1 MGFLN
6 LFGNPGPKSQVQNQT
21 QSQTQPPLTVKPL
34 TTYLGSLLK
43 EAGIEDIKT
52 LPYNGKSVSYDA
64 YPQIKP
70 MEILGR
76 YEAGLTQASYMSR
89 LCYTANVR
97 KMVGVNF
104 INQTPI
110 VFNTALSIL
119 RRNMNIQE
127 EVDGA
132 SFNAMPY
139 IGPASILYDKTKTH
153 ETPCYFQVVDYIN
166 YNGPSPYPGERVLY
180 VTFRGTLSL
189 KSAFLT
195 DANITTRSATELF
208 SVCSME
214 GVKGTDAFVDDI
226 NAAESYRFSPGI
238 HPFGIHQGFVLNLAG
253 MIGDICQTLERTL
266 KSTPIDRIIVTGHSL
281 GAANAS
287 VASLIF
293 AGFKRA
299 GVACLQRPKIHAM
312 TFGAPKLFLDYTR
325 LVYNRLLDGG
335 FLTLDRV
342 AGRMENL
349 VLGMASA
356 GVAIDLVPTIPPN
369 LVHPG
374 YMILK
379 HEFKT
384 QSRTGRSKNIS
395 DIREMFGAGGTKAA
409 ANNSALGKLKAYTIG
424 TLKSYSEFNGL
435 PYYAEFLACFEP
447 AAGIT
452 QENYEKKFM
461 NLPFATV
468 YKGPGAD
475 NVVYEGVK
483 ALVKMVL
490 GKMVVDSN
498 QEGDVVEAK
507 EEGKK
512 EEKLE
517 AAAVPSSNNALPN
530 NSQAQAQAQAGGFAL
545 VSKAKQEYE
554 TGTLANGP
562 NHVVYSCKKNISPFS
577 CHLAYMGVGYGGLS
591 AGDIGYSPPAL
602 SYFIVENGKIL
613 YSIPKGPNY
622 GGKRKMKKTRRHK
635 KLVKKSRRIQKH

>member
-1 MGFLN
+1 M
-6 LFGNPGPKSQVQNQT
+6 SV
-21 QSQTQPPLTVKPL
+21 PPPPASAGLTVKPL

-89 LCYTANVR
+89 LCYTANIR
-97 KMVGVNF
+97 KMAGVNF
-104 INQTPI
+104 INQSPI

-119 RRNMNIQE
+119 RRNMNIRE

-139 IGPASILYDKTKTH
+139 IGPATILYDKTKTH
-153 ETPCYFQVVDYIN
+153 ETPCYFQIVDYTS
-166 YNGPSPYPGERVLY
+166 YGGPSPYPGERVLY

-214 GVKGTDAFVDDI
+214 GVKGTDAFAEDI

-238 HPFGIHQGFVLNLAG
+238 HPFGIHQGFVLNLRD
-253 MIGDICQTLERTL
+253 MIGDICQTLESTL

-287 VASLIF
+287 VASMIF

-299 GVACLQRPKIHAM
+299 GVACLQQPKIHAM

-379 HEFKT
+379 HELKT

-395 DIREMFGAGGTKAA
+395 DIREMFGTGGTKAA

-424 TLKSYSEFNGL
+424 ALKSYSEFNGL
-435 PYYAEFLACFEP
+435 PYYAEFLTCFEP

-468 YKGPGAD
+468 YKVPGAD

-483 ALVKMVL
+483 TLVMQVL
-490 GKMVVDSN
+490 GKQVVDPSA
-498 QEGDVVEAK
+498 QEDVMAAK
-507 EEGKK
+507 EE
-512 EEKLE
+512 
-517 AAAVPSSNNALPN
+517 AAELTSGNNLPPN
-530 NSQAQAQAQAGGFAL
+530 NSQNSTNAQAGGFAL

-602 SYFIVENGKIL
+602 SYFIVENGKIR
-613 YSIPKGPNY
+613 YNIPNVSSNLA

-635 KLVKKSRRIQKH
+635 KLVKTSRRIRKH